1 MRKFFLFSL
10 TLILL
15 FSFLSCE
22 EAVQQPPV
30 TTGTLTLTPAT
41 SKELVWSANT
51 TISEYVYKAV
61 PLFEGNATGKALEW
75 QHLSYG
81 GAGTIGEL
89 TQGKWRFSLEG
100 RNNKG
105 TTITSGEVE
114 TYIQPGQE
122 NVVAIDMKTDL
133 STGSGSVTCSVWS
146 QDVSSDGVVFK
157 VYLKTTTTDGK
168 TEWAEK
174 WTNEVNNTDNPRF
187 ATTITN
193 VPAGYNEILFML
205 FDKKTNAVLAGEQL
219 GVQVVA
225 NEATSISGI
234 LEPSEE
240 VTLDLSIKAMGYIHA
255 ILSPESGIEIKGEG
269 RDTTAYI
276 ERGDTVTFSWQ
287 DLPDATSHPT
297 EWIWAVDGTVIS
309 NTSSSYSVKYDEY
322 GEHELSVIG
331 LRRDDN
337 GTIWDV
343 GSAVIRI
350 VVVKHLCDITFDA
363 NGGYFSDGQDLTV
376 IQQDT
381 TLESDRKI
389 PGGIPYDGLSPQK
402 TGYRLVGWKDK
413 TTDERVINILSD
425 GSVEFL
431 DGFVTKEPTRTL
443 LAIWEPG
450 TFKATVIWNEN
461 VTVNGKNVPVTET
474 FTIKSADKLS
484 FLAPAPQRLGFTF
497 MSYSTEE
504 NARGDIVTPSSTY
517 VWGKDITIY
526 ANWEYVPITVQYYKV
541 YSDYEA
547 GLPPYKTTT
556 VGSDLR
562 YGSLPQPLRQGKVF
576 KGWAQVEDVDT
587 TKVATDGEGKSY
599 LTQDALKK
607 GKSYVSVSDR
617 VYKFEAHPLLAVW
630 GDGDIKISFNY
641 GDGELTQKG
650 KDNLAEYSVDDNG
663 TYYKYGALGTL
674 YGALPFTDIE
684 QEVREGQ
691 EFMGWY
697 DSPTFNM
704 RVYEVSAVTN
714 NQDHTLYAKWEGMQI
729 VVSFETGTEEKLDT
743 KKVRT
748 GSLYGVLPIITRKG
762 YTFAGWT
769 YNGKAI
775 TEDSVVEAK
784 KNHTLT
790 ATWTPLVTDLSLE
803 LSGGSYNYP
812 LTMSL
817 KYDATYGSAYSG
829 AVVFKENSTKS
840 GLKEPT
846 RYGYD
851 FAGWFNNPTGVG
863 NAIKATDVN
872 KIDIAQTLYAVWK
885 AHRHTITFYNNWPKT
900 KETEGKDTTSKKT
913 DVAFGSSYGDL
924 PALSVTGY
932 TFNGW
937 FTSDGKGV
945 SATTKYSVD
954 EDISLYA
961 KWSLLKINVSFSDG
975 GLVCKDQEDNTLTSV
990 QREWGTVYGT
1000 LPTPYKKGYAFTG
1013 KWQVVGRLDASGNP
1027 IYVDSNTVITDT
1039 TDVTLSPIWQPEH
1052 VLVLVPYN
1060 VTVGTDGYITS
1071 ADWSSYKTFD
1081 ITFGSNFNSMR
1092 KATISNGT
1100 WTVGESETLPKF
1112 SRSGY
1117 WQDGWLYIVNEVK
1130 AVATDSTALIDDY
1143 NTLDSSARAKFGA
1156 LTPERVVYLA
1166 PNWKENEYVIK
1177 FESLLET
1184 NGKIESASGAPYIA
1198 NKTGKYNQSFAEA
1211 IGSDTSTVDWIQS
1224 WDGYS
1229 AEGIYLDKELTKEVK
1244 LTSVFG
1250 GDITVPAESG
1260 TITLYVKWRSVRTM
1274 FSVDTK
1280 DLTQYP
1286 ENGKFSLYNVYEAF
1300 SGGGAG
1306 FISGQTGW
1314 YKFSGNVD
1322 EDNYTTVRIG
1332 NGSDIT
1338 LLHVHNEG
1346 DKTISLPGQMNVK
1359 VYATASV
1366 YNRTERCTVCNGNG
1380 QTGFNTPNTEYS
1392 GSLNAPTNTYN
1403 LGSYDK
1409 MSKTYKI
1416 TYSASR
1422 MYDFCPNGCK
1432 NWSNHNKGYW
1442 VTCPNCNGNPESVH
1456 DYGWRIYHF
1465 HCDNCNGNGKVTT
1478 TCSSCGGDGGDWVKC
1493 SSCDG
1498 SGKTSEYC
1506 SSCSGTG
1513 TVYTPNDCSQC
1524 RGTGKISGGNVE
1536 CPKCSGTGSLGEIAL
1551 NCPKCNGTGTKS
1563 ETCSSCGGD
1572 GDDYETCSSC
1582 GGNGSIVKTC
1592 SSCNGV
1598 GEYDEAYYIDKQCY
1612 CVWLAQTKGWKA
1624 GQIWL
1629 SGHRD
1634 IGTHDGGC
1642 TVEIG
1647 TTRKNGNFN
1656 ETFQGYKGTRVR
1668 AILTPYTTSNS
1679 NIIVELKTAGNVIV
1693 TDNASEFTSVA
1704 LAGGNQGKVL
1714 NLNYDNYKIE
1724 KGAYF
1729 YTNGNAVKNAGTT
1742 YYAYNRI
1749 PKLNYYVIS
1758 SSGDKSLVKT
1768 EEATSTGF
1776 YTESNM
1782 DTSMPRYFE
1791 AVTQDGT
1798 VYSGTPNVITWTKDF
1813 IEVTYNGSSAFRWST
1828 RNDTETKGTPV
1839 CKSYTLSFFLKDN

>member
-1 MRKFFLFSL
+1 MRIMRKFFLFTL

-22 EAVQQPPV
+22 ENIQPPV

-51 TISEYVYKAV
+51 NISEYVYKAE
-61 PLFEGNATGKALEW
+61 PLFEGNATGKALSW

-81 GAGTIGEL
+81 GPGTIGEL
-89 TQGKWRFSLEG
+89 TQGKWRFSIEG

-105 TTITSGEVE
+105 TTITSGTIE

-122 NVVAIDMKTDL
+122 NIVAVDMKTDL
-133 STGSGSVTCSVWS
+133 TTGSGSITCSVWS
-146 QDVSSDGVVFK
+146 QRVSIDGSVLK
-157 VYLKTTTTDGK
+157 IYLKNTTSDGK
-168 TEWAEK
+168 TEWVEK
-174 WTNEVNNTDNPRF
+174 WKSGSATDNPRF
-187 ATTITN
+187 ATTLTN
-193 VPAGYNEILFML
+193 VPTGYNEILFML
-205 FDKKTNAVLAGEQL
+205 FEKNTNTVLAGEQL

-225 NEATSISGI
+225 NEVTNVSGI

-255 ILSPESGIEIKGEG
+255 ILAPNTGIETSGEG
-269 RDTTAYI
+269 RETTAYI

-297 EWIWAVDGTVIS
+297 EWIWALDGVVIS
-309 NTSSSYSVKYDEY
+309 NASSSYSVKYDEY

-331 LRRDDN
+331 LRRDEN

-363 NGGYFSDGQDLTV
+363 NGGYFSNGQDVSV

-381 TLESDRKI
+381 TLDSERKI

-413 TTDERVINILSD
+413 KTNEKVIEIQSD
-425 GSVEFL
+425 GKVNFL
-431 DGFVTKEPTRTL
+431 TGFITKEPTRTL

-450 TFKATVIWNEN
+450 TFTATVIWNEN
-461 VTVNGKNVPVTET
+461 VTVNGKKVPATET
-474 FTIKSADKLS
+474 FTVKSAEKLS
-484 FLAPAPQRLGFTF
+484 FLATSPKRPGFTF
-497 MSYSTEE
+497 KSYSTEE
-504 NARGDIVTPSSTY
+504 NGRGDTVTPSSAY
-517 VWGKDITIY
+517 AWGKDVTIY

-541 YSDYEA
+541 FSDYA
-547 GLPPYKTTT
+547 SGLPPYKTTT

-587 TKVATDGEGKSY
+587 TKVVKDETGKSY
-599 LTQDALKK
+599 LTHDALKK

-617 VYKFEAHPLLAVW
+617 VDKFEAHPLLAVW

-641 GDGELTQKG
+641 GDGNLTQKG
-650 KDNLAEYSVDDNG
+650 KENLAEYSLDANG
-663 TYYKYGALGTL
+663 VYYKYGALGTL

-697 DSPTFNM
+697 DSPTYNM

-729 VVSFETGTEEKLDT
+729 VVSFDTGTDEKLDT

-748 GSLYGVLPIITRKG
+748 GNLYGTLPTITRKG

-769 YNGKAI
+769 YNGKSI
-775 TEDSVVEAK
+775 TENSIVDEK
-784 KNHTLT
+784 KNHTLV
-790 ATWTPLVTDLSLE
+790 ATWTPIVTALSLDLS
-803 LSGGSYNYP
+803 SGNYNYP
-812 LTMSL
+812 LSYSL
-817 KYDATYGSAYSG
+817 KYNATYGSAYNG
-829 AVVFKENSTKS
+829 DIVFKENGTTY

-851 FAGWFNNPTGVG
+851 FAGWFNNPTGNGV
-863 NAIKATDVN
+863 AIKSSDVN
-872 KIDIAQTLYAVWK
+872 KLDIAQTLYAVWK

-900 KETEGKDTTSKKT
+900 TETEGKNATSKKA

-924 PALSVTGY
+924 PSLSVTGY

-937 FTSDGKGV
+937 FTSNGKGV
-945 SATTKYSVD
+945 SATTKYTVD

-975 GLVCKDQEDNTLTSV
+975 GLVCKDQEGNTLQTV
-990 QREWGTVYGT
+990 TKEWGTKYGV
-1000 LPTPYKKGYAFTG
+1000 LPTPYKKGYSFTG
-1013 KWQVVGRLDASGNP
+1013 KWQIVGRLDANGNP
-1027 IYVDSNTVITDT
+1027 IYVDSNTVVTDT
-1039 TDVTLSPIWQPEH
+1039 TDVVLSPIWSPEH

-1060 VTVGTDGYITS
+1060 VTAGTDGYITS

-1081 ITFGSNFNSMR
+1081 IVFGSNFNSMR
-1092 KATISNGT
+1092 TATISNGT
-1100 WTVGESETLPKF
+1100 WNAGAFETLPNF

-1130 AVATDSTALIDDY
+1130 KVATDSSALLDDY
-1143 NTLDSSARAKFGA
+1143 NTLDSTAKTKFGS
-1156 LTPERVVYLA
+1156 LTPERIAYLT

-1184 NGKIESASGAPYIA
+1184 NGKISPAGGAPYIA
-1198 NKTGKYNQSFAEA
+1198 NKTGKYNQSFALA
-1211 IGSDTSTVDWIQS
+1211 IGSETSTVDWIQP

-1244 LTSVFG
+1244 LESIFG
-1250 GDITVPAESG
+1250 SDITVPSESG
-1260 TITLYVKWRSVRTM
+1260 TVTLYVKWRSVRVM
-1274 FSVDTK
+1274 FSIDTK
-1280 DLTQYP
+1280 DITQYP
-1286 ENGKFSLYNVYEAF
+1286 ENGKFSLYSVSEAF
-1300 SGGGAG
+1300 SGSGAG
-1306 FISGQTGW
+1306 FINGTAGW

-1322 EDNYTTVRIG
+1322 EDNYTAVRIG

-1338 LLHVHNEG
+1338 LMHVHSEG
-1346 DKTISLPGQMNVK
+1346 DKTISIPGQMTVK
-1359 VYATASV
+1359 VSTTVSN
-1366 YNRTERCTVCNGNG
+1366 YNITERCSVCGG
-1380 QTGFNTPNTEYS
+1380 KGYSSYVTPSTEYS
-1392 GSLNAPTNTYN
+1392 GTLNAPINSYN

-1409 MSKTYKI
+1409 MDKTYQI
-1416 TYSASR
+1416 VYSASK

-1442 VTCPNCNGNPESVH
+1442 ATCPNCNGNPESVH
-1456 DYGWRIYHF
+1456 NYGWHIYHF
-1465 HCDNCNGNGKVTT
+1465 HCDNCKGKGEITT
-1478 TCSSCGGDGGDWVKC
+1478 TCSSCDGAGGEWTKC

-1498 SGKTSEYC
+1498 DGETSGSC
-1506 SSCSGTG
+1506 SSCGGTG
-1513 TVYTPNDCSQC
+1513 TVSLPNDCSQC
-1524 RGTGKISGGNVE
+1524 RGTGKISGGNVD
-1536 CPKCSGTGSLGEIAL
+1536 CPKCSGTGSLGTIPVK
-1551 NCPKCNGTGTKS
+1551 CPSCKGEGSITEK
-1563 ETCSSCGGD
+1563 CSSCGGD

-1582 GGNGSIVKTC
+1582 GGNGSIVKAC

-1598 GEYDEAYYIDKQCY
+1598 GEYDEAYYIDKRCY
-1612 CVWLAQTKGWKA
+1612 CVLHSSRPGY
-1624 GQIWL
+1624 IWL

-1634 IGTHDGGC
+1634 IGTQNGTC
-1642 TVEIG
+1642 TVEVG
-1647 TTRKNGNFN
+1647 TTRKSGNFN
-1656 ETFQGYKGTRVR
+1656 ETFRVNKGTRVR
-1668 AILTPYTTSNS
+1668 ATLTPYTTSNS
-1679 NIIVELKTAGNVIV
+1679 NIIVELKTPGNIIV
-1693 TDNASEFTSVA
+1693 TDNASEFSRVA
-1704 LAGGNQGKVL
+1704 LTGSSRGNIL
-1714 NLNYDNYKIE
+1714 NLSYDNYKIE

-1729 YTNGNAVKNAGTT
+1729 YTNGSAVKNAGAT
-1742 YYAYNRI
+1742 YYAYNRT
-1749 PKLNYYVIS
+1749 PMMNSYVIS
-1758 SSGDKSLVKT
+1758 SSGDKNLVKT
-1768 EEATSTGF
+1768 EEATTMGY
-1776 YTESNM
+1776 YTESSM
-1782 DTSMPRYFE
+1782 DTTMPRYFE

-1798 VYSGTPNVITWTKDF
+1798 VYSGVPNTVSWTTEYVD
-1813 IEVTYNGSSAFRWST
+1813 VTYNGSSTFRWST

-1839 CKSYTLSFFLKDN
+1839 CKSFTLSFFLTE